1 MNERVCA
8 ASVVG
13 MSSRSV
19 APQVLKLSTLVD
31 IVSAIPY
38 SLGFQP
44 TESMVA
50 VALKGP
56 RERLSFTMR
65 LDLLPPAHD
74 EDVAR
79 MCAARMSHAN
89 ATGVLLFI
97 YTSPPQQLG
106 DLPRHELVEHIQKA
120 LSVPLRDAALVA
132 GGRVWSYLCAE
143 PECCPPEGQ
152 ALTGDSPGAVNVA
165 AAHALV
171 GSVLLPSRDA
181 LVATTQAVGGVAA
194 ASMRQAIDR
203 AFDGVAAIGVGD
215 EMVDSSLEMVERLC
229 AGYADGPVTLTH
241 DTAAQ
246 LALRA
251 HNVVFRDAL
260 LGRLAR
266 GDDALAR
273 LVADL
278 ARLAQPPYDAPAAT
292 MLGVC
297 GYFRGDGVVG
307 MAAAERALATDPD
320 YSLAKLLV
328 HAIENQMDPKHM
340 RRIWAKHRR

>member
-1 MNERVCA
+1 MT
-8 ASVVG
+8 
-13 MSSRSV
+13 SRSV

-44 TESMVA
+44 AESVVA

-65 LDLLPPAHD
+65 LDLLPPEHD
-74 EDVAR
+74 ADVAR
-79 MCAARMSHAN
+79 MCAERMTYAN
-89 ATGVLLFI
+89 AKSVLLFI
-97 YTSPPQQLG
+97 YTSPPKRPG
-106 DLPRHELVEHIQKA
+106 DLPRQALVEHIQKA
-120 LSVPLRDAALVA
+120 LPVPLRDAALVA
-132 GGRVWSYLCAE
+132 DGRVWSYLCAE
-143 PECCPPEGQ
+143 PQCCPPEGQ
-152 ALTGDSPGAVNVA
+152 LLTGDSPGAVNVA

-171 GSVLLPSRDA
+171 GDVLLPSRDA
-181 LVATTQAVGGVAA
+181 LVATTRAVGGVAA

-203 AFDGVAAIGVGD
+203 ALDDVTGIDVGD
-215 EMVDSSLEMVERLC
+215 DLVDSSLEMVDRLC

-241 DTAAQ
+241 DSAAR
-246 LALRA
+246 LALRV
-251 HNVVFRDAL
+251 HNVEFRDAL

-307 MAAAERALATDPD
+307 IASAERALATDPD

-328 HAIENQMDPKHM
+328 HAIESQINPKHM

>member
-1 MNERVCA
+1 MTA
-8 ASVVG
+8 ATVVG
-13 MSSRSV
+13 MTSRSV

-44 TESMVA
+44 TDSIVA

-65 LDLLPPAHD
+65 VDLLPPEHD

-79 MCAARMSHAN
+79 MCAERMAYAN
-89 ATGVLLFI
+89 AESVLLFI
-97 YTSPPQQLG
+97 YTSPPERLG

-120 LSVPLRDAALVA
+120 LSVPLRDAVLVA
-132 GGRVWSYLCAE
+132 DGRAWSYLCAE
-143 PECCPPEGQ
+143 PQCCPPEGHV
-152 ALTGDSPGAVNVA
+152 LTANSPGAINVA
-165 AAHALV
+165 AAHALA
-171 GSVLLPSRDA
+171 GDVLLPSRDA
-181 LVATTQAVGGVAA
+181 LVATTRPVGGVAA
-194 ASMRQAIDR
+194 ASMLQAIDR
-203 AFDGVAAIGVGD
+203 AIDDVADIGVGD
-215 EMVDSSLEMVERLC
+215 ELVDSSLEMVDRLC

-251 HNVVFRDAL
+251 HHVVFRDAV

-307 MAAAERALATDPD
+307 LSAAERALASDPD

>member
-1 MNERVCA
+1 VNPPTGA
-8 ASVVG
+8 ATVVG
-13 MSSRSV
+13 MTSHPV
-19 APQVLKLSTLVD
+19 APQVLKLTTLVD

-44 TESMVA
+44 AESMVA

-65 LDLLPPAHD
+65 LDLLPPERDAA
-74 EDVAR
+74 VAR
-79 MCAARMSHAN
+79 ECAERMKHAKARS
-89 ATGVLLFI
+89 VFLVV
-97 YTSPPQQLG
+97 YTSPPRRLG
-106 DLPRHELVEHIQKA
+106 DLPRHELVEHIQTA
-120 LSVPLRDAALVA
+120 LPMPLRDAALVA

-143 PECCPPEGQ
+143 PDCCPPEGHV
-152 ALTGDSPGAVNVA
+152 LSGDSPGAVNVA

-171 GSVLLPSRDA
+171 GDALLPSREA
-181 LVATTQAVGGVAA
+181 LVATTTAVGGVTA
-194 ASMRQAIDR
+194 ASMRQAIER
-203 AFDGVAAIGVGD
+203 ALDDVVESRVADLV
-215 EMVDSSLEMVERLC
+215 ESSLELVDRLC
-229 AGYADGPVTLTH
+229 AAYADGPVALTH

-251 HNVVFRDAL
+251 HNVEFRDVL

-266 GDDALAR
+266 GDDALSR
-273 LVADL
+273 LVSDL

-307 MAAAERALATDPD
+307 LAAAERALTTDPD
-320 YSLAKLLV
+320 YSLAKLLAQ
-328 HAIENQMDPKHM
+328 AIGGQLDPRHM
-340 RRIWAKHRR
+340 RRICAKHRR